1 MLSGKYKVFT
11 VLLIGILNLTVTVFV
26 SCEQPVNK
34 PADQSISPVTISPEV
49 VENNDAPP
57 PLQAG
62 QEKPD
67 KSFVKISDRI
77 GSRDPKFPSCE
88 YYISVQNKHSTWS
101 LKDVAVDINGTIY
114 QITDFVGPNST
125 FEFNE
130 SGLPCPQS
138 SYHVYYQW
146 QPPQ

>member
-1 MLSGKYKVFT
+1 MKRYYIVFIG
-11 VLLIGILNLTVTVFV
+11 LLIGILNLSIVAFV

-34 PADQSISPVTISPEV
+34 PADQFISPVTVTPEA
-49 VENNDAPP
+49 VENNDKPP
-57 PLQAG
+57 PSQAE
-62 QEKPD
+62 QAKPD
-67 KSFVKISDRI
+67 KSFVRISDRI
-77 GSRDPKFPSCE
+77 GSRDPKFSSCE
-88 YYISVQNKHSTWS
+88 YYISVQNKHSAWS

-114 QITDFVGPNST
+114 KITDFVGPNST
-125 FEFNE
+125 FEFNK